1 MKRIEKDYGC
11 LVMDGDRIIDYEGSN
26 TGEGYVY
33 KDMDAFYNGEGI
45 CYISEYGL
53 EDLHENLTDLQ
64 ARYENSEM
72 TDEEYRRERQD
83 ILDNCGET
91 RQTIIDQVM
100 DAFGDDYLLTPKQA
114 AYFAEDVLELAEW
127 AYICT
132 YLAEN
137 FELDDSIEYDEIT
150 GSGFFTDFQHDAIA
164 EGMTPLEYKEHLD
177 AQWKHQNAIP
187 EN

>member
-1 MKRIEKDYGC
+1 MFKRIEKDFGRV
-11 LVMDGDRIIDYEGSN
+11 VMDGDRIIDYEGGN
-26 TGEGYVY
+26 TGEGSVY

-53 EDLHENLTDLQ
+53 EDLHENLTDLE

-72 TDEEYRRERQD
+72 TDDEYRRERQE

-137 FELDDSIEYDEIT
+137 YDIDDCIEFDHIKGTGVYSELQYEAVMAGKY
-150 GSGFFTDFQHDAIA
+150 
-164 EGMTPLEYKEHLD
+164 PKEYKE
-177 AQWKHQNAIP
+177 
-187 EN
+187 ENGFV